1 MFPPGAGCV
10 MWRTSGSTSGMWK
23 WSMVRIMRHRQAK
36 EPESG
41 RPDLTHGVTSR
52 LYMVFPVLVKNVIDF
67 APHRRMMTQEPFI
80 SRQSD
85 GRMDCPSARSLPCP
99 SLHFTRQIA
108 GIPGLVYKKAQT
120 ISCRENLLTSS
131 PCSVSSIARF
141 ANGDSG

>member
-1 MFPPGAGCV
+1 
-10 MWRTSGSTSGMWK
+10 
-23 WSMVRIMRHRQAK
+23 MVRIMRHRQAK

-41 RPDLTHGVTSR
+41 RPDLTQGVTSR

-80 SRQSD
+80 S
-85 GRMDCPSARSLPCP
+85 
-99 SLHFTRQIA
+99 RQIA